1 MLRYTSKMAIP
12 FRSRSTSIQL
22 RPPIIQVRVL
32 PLVVLYFCACLTI
45 PIVVH
50 GWTQTRIRTK
60 QSEVRVR
67 VPVPVSSFITNRERN
82 ANDVVTAVTVKS
94 ASKSKPRS
102 TPTLSFSKSQDANNE
117 EDAIQHSIQTCAIT
131 FALGVACFLL
141 LPVPSS
147 YAATTSTLTTTTED
161 YGSYNC
167 PQFFAS
173 QTLGIQ
179 NVLRQPLSP
188 STTVTSPPSA
198 LAAVSRSSKSRST
211 SKNAVS
217 PQTTTTIGSSSYYSY
232 CPTSRDGANEN
243 GGDGE
248 DNYSVRGLIYLP
260 SNNDKGNKSKEG
272 HSSSLSSLIITVRS
286 SENPSSSIPLMGAKI
301 PMPQI
306 ESFPISFALSSK
318 SPNNNFLMKD
328 RDWEQSIFDASNE
341 LYVTAKICSTSSSIS
356 SSSGCK
362 SPVFQGSGISRK
374 LLVPNNKFGADE
386 DDFRTVRGAA
396 SIRLSEAS
404 TPDTLYTW

>member
-1 MLRYTSKMAIP
+1 MMAIP
-12 FRSRSTSIQL
+12 FCSRSLQL

-32 PLVVLYFCACLTI
+32 PLVVLYFCASLTI

-50 GWTQTRIRTK
+50 GWTQTRIWTK
-60 QSEVRVR
+60 QSEVRV
-67 VPVPVSSFITNRERN
+67 PLPLSSFITNGETN
-82 ANDVVTAVTVKS
+82 ANDVVTMKS
-94 ASKSKPRS
+94 ASKSRS
-102 TPTLSFSKSQDANNE
+102 TPTLSYSKSHNTNNE
-117 EDAIQHSIQTCAIT
+117 EDGIQQSIPTCVIA
-131 FALGVACFLL
+131 FALGVAAFLL

-147 YAATTSTLTTTTED
+147 YAATSTTATSTTTVEG

-179 NVLRQPLSP
+179 NVLREP
-188 STTVTSPPSA
+188 TVRSPPSA
-198 LAAVSRSSKSRST
+198 SAAASRSSKTGST
-211 SKNAVS
+211 AKTVVS
-217 PQTTTTIGSSSYYSY
+217 PQTTTSTALWSSSSYSY
-232 CPTSRDGANEN
+232 CPTSRDEANEY
-243 GGDGE
+243 GSDGE

-260 SNNDKGNKSKEG
+260 SNNEKDKNSKEEYS
-272 HSSSLSSLIITVRS
+272 SSSLSSSLVVTVRS
-286 SENPSSSIPLMGAKI
+286 SENPSSSILLMGAKI
-301 PMPQI
+301 PMEQI

-328 RDWEQSIFDASNE
+328 RDWEQSILDASNE
-341 LYVTAKICSTSSSIS
+341 LYVTAKICSS
-356 SSSGCK
+356 SSSSSSECK

-396 SIRLSEAS
+396 SIRLSETS